1 MLQLVQATDPGE
13 HSATRPRSARRRAG
27 KGRQREVERLPARVE
42 APRWRRVRGPRRD
55 GEDLRAQPV
64 WEGSQ
69 RQIWEVITLFSM
81 HNSVLL
87 NRIEINMYMVWIC
100 YVSLCVGADRAM
112 NRDLRARRYRVSRI
126 NVFSGFLHLYI
137 AKWCKVK
144 FGPQCVT

>member
-13 HSATRPRSARRRAG
+13 HGATGPRSARRRAG

-42 APRWRRVRGPRRD
+42 SPRWRRVRGPRRD

-64 WEGSQ
+64 LEGSA

-100 YVSLCVGADRAM
+100 YVSL
-112 NRDLRARRYRVSRI
+112 
-126 NVFSGFLHLYI
+126 
-137 AKWCKVK
+137 
-144 FGPQCVT
+144 